1 MSRFASKT
9 PQRIW
14 LYGSAGFVF
23 LISFFLRKTA
33 LDQTAFANGWDTY
46 YYLVQLK
53 SILEEGRMHSEEWT
67 LLYPLLLVLNFF
79 IRDPV
84 TLVKILSA
92 FLAACLSVMMFFNA
106 WAFRKSIAFCLFIAS
121 FSIFSPELTYF
132 AAQWPK
138 NLLGLVV
145 FLGLLLSIKSENKY
159 AIIATLVLGFF
170 CHRMTAVLGV
180 LVFIVYSVSKKIS
193 PKQLLIIIAF
203 LFMITVAGL
212 IFPGT
217 FHLKDLERLSGFLSN
232 SPQIPF
238 FSFYKTFGFEKIR
251 TWWIL
256 EFFLCTGLFIIIL
269 VLTLHQLFNKKKKRN
284 TWNIVLILLFSLLWF
299 PFYQWDLASVSYRF
313 FHAGVILAPLL
324 LISWLNEFSF
334 AESKFLI
341 IPAIIFLFLSLF
353 SWKSYQPDLH
363 DPPFGVYKNITAKA
377 EEVFQKNSQ
386 KPELVIAHKA
396 LAEYFSY
403 STPIDAM
410 FWIPEYEIDSK
421 RLFRIAVLPFPQM
434 FKTYANEEPIGLG
447 GDYYLVKEK
456 DWQVF
461 ITEMEKRETPEL
473 VNQHLTWKNPNE
485 KRPAYLRK

>member
-14 LYGSAGFVF
+14 LYGCAGFVF

-33 LDQTAFANGWDTY
+33 LDQTSFANGWDTY

-67 LLYPLLLVLNFF
+67 LLYPLLMFFNFF
-79 IRDPV
+79 IQDPV
-84 TLVKILSA
+84 SSVKFLSA
-92 FLAACLSVMMFFNA
+92 FLAASLSVMMYFNA
-106 WAFRKSIAFCLFIAS
+106 WAFRKSIAFCLFISS

-145 FLGLLLSIKSENKY
+145 FLGLLLSIKSENWY

-180 LVFIVYSVSKKIS
+180 LVLIVYSVSKKIS
-193 PKQLLIIIAF
+193 PKQLIILVVF
-203 LFMITVAGL
+203 LLMIMVVGL

-232 SPQIPF
+232 APQIPF

-256 EFFLCTGLFIIIL
+256 EFLLCGGLFIIMLI
-269 VLTLHQLFNKKKKRN
+269 LTLHQLINRKKRN
-284 TWNIVLILLFSLLWF
+284 AWNIVLVLLFILLWF
-299 PFYQWDLASVSYRF
+299 PFYHWDLAAVSYRF
-313 FHAGVILAPLL
+313 FHAGVVLAPLL
-324 LISWLNEFSF
+324 LISWLNQFSF
-334 AESKFLI
+334 ADSKFLL
-341 IPAIIFLFLSLF
+341 IPATIFIFLSLF
-353 SWKSYQPDLH
+353 SWKSYQPELH
-363 DPPFGVYKNITAKA
+363 DPPFGVYSNITAKA
-377 EEVFQKNSQ
+377 EEVFQKKSQ

-396 LAEYFSY
+396 LAEYVSY
-403 STPIDAM
+403 STGIDAM
-410 FWIPEYEIDSK
+410 FWIPEYEIDSEK
-421 RLFRIAVLPFPQM
+421 LFRIAVLPFPQM
-434 FKTYANEEPIGLG
+434 FKTYTNADPESLG

-456 DWQVF
+456 DWQAL
-461 ITEMEKRETPEL
+461 ITDMEKHETPEL
-473 VNQHLTWKNPNE
+473 VNQHLTWKNPNQ